1 MAMLE
6 CGKDGVDGSR
16 ASVSMV
22 VAVVTTLAIVVVC
35 GGGGGGGSGGGGDG
49 GTDAV
54 ACKFIT

>member
-22 VAVVTTLAIVVVC
+22 VAAVTTLVIVVVC
-35 GGGGGGGSGGGGDG
+35 GDGGGGDG

>member
-22 VAVVTTLAIVVVC
+22 VAVVTTLVIVVVC
-35 GGGGGGGSGGGGDG
+35 GDGGGGGGDG